1 MAYRIIYCNK
11 NRVRKYRLMTR
22 KEALTFC
29 GLVFIAAIIVLNIYG
44 KDILHALI
52 PGDPEI
58 TGQAFSQLADN
69 LKSGEPLQQAVATF
83 CKEIIE
89 NADLR

>member
-11 NRVRKYRLMTR
+11 NRVYKYRIMSRR
-22 KEALTFC
+22 KIVIIC
-29 GLVFIAAIIVLNIYG
+29 GLIFITAIIVLNIYG
-44 KDILHALI
+44 ENILRALI

-58 TGQAFSQLADN
+58 TGHAFNQLADD
-69 LKSGEPLQQAVATF
+69 LKSGEPVQQAVAAF
-83 CKEIIE
+83 CQEIID